1 MQTQFISTCF
11 RFVALLALFALSGT
25 SAFAAERA
33 TREEAVAHVDR
44 AVAYLKQHG
53 EAKAFAAF
61 SKPKAENGQFVDRD
75 LYIFCYDT
83 RGFMHCIGNGNA
95 KNMVGKGL
103 IGFRDADGVYLVKG
117 LIAATAA
124 TGKGWF
130 DYKFPNPV
138 TEEVE
143 PKSGYCERVADKLI
157 CSGIYKT
164 IK

>member
-1 MQTQFISTCF
+1 MQTKTRIISACF
-11 RFVALLALFALSGT
+11 RFGTLLALSSA

-33 TREEAVAHVDR
+33 TREEAVAWVER

-61 SKPKAENGQFVDRD
+61 SKTKAENGQFVDRD

-143 PKSGYCERVADKLI
+143 PKSGYCERVGDKLI
-157 CSGIYKT
+157 CSGIYRT
-164 IK
+164 NN